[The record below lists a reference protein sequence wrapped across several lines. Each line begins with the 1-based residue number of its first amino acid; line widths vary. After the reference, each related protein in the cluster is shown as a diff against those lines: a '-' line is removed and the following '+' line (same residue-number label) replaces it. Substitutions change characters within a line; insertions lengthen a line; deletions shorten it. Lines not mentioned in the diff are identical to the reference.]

1 MDEYALLP
9 YAFQKGEVAMD
20 EFKACQVKHL
30 YEVEQLSMRQIAE
43 ELHMGARTVS
53 SIIKG
58 KERPEREKKPALL
71 DPYLRLIET
80 WYAQHRRLRATQ
92 VYKQLK
98 AYGYPGG
105 YTRVSMA
112 TRVYR
117 KPRRRVY
124 HELEFLP
131 GECAQGDWMEAT
143 LPFGKVYGFVF
154 ILAWSR
160 YLVTQ
165 FYPRSSMEFFLDG
178 HIEAYNEIKGVARSN
193 WYDNTR
199 LVIIRRKPELALNTQ
214 FVDFSCH
221 FRFSIHCCNP
231 GKANEKGRVERVIKD
246 IRNFVETHDFTD
258 LADLNRKV
266 DAWRKERNERIHRA
280 TDEAPLSALLDE
292 SLLPLPALPYSPY
305 RVIPAAVGKTAF
317 VEFDTNRYSVPTD
330 CAQRQATIVAYPDHL
345 EVIVEGTK
353 RAHHV
358 RSFGR
363 NQKIEHPA
371 HRETLLERTP
381 HGKYERILKLMC
393 HMGSEIGTFINR
405 AEAEGEDPFHTAH
418 GLFRLLRSSSKEL
431 LLSAVREANSL
442 HSARLSFIESL
453 LLPRGREDAAV
464 YPQHA
469 HLLDIT
475 YPERELTDYDDLA

>member
-1 MDEYALLP
+1 
-9 YAFQKGEVAMD
+9 
-20 EFKACQVKHL
+20 
-30 YEVEQLSMRQIAE
+30 
-43 ELHMGARTVS
+43 
-53 SIIKG
+53 
-58 KERPEREKKPALL
+58 
-71 DPYLRLIET
+71 
-80 WYAQHRRLRATQ
+80 
-92 VYKQLK
+92 
-98 AYGYPGG
+98 
-105 YTRVSMA
+105 
-112 TRVYR
+112 
-117 KPRRRVY
+117 
-124 HELEFLP
+124 
-131 GECAQGDWMEAT
+131 
-143 LPFGKVYGFVF
+143 
-154 ILAWSR
+154 
-160 YLVTQ
+160 
-165 FYPRSSMEFFLDG
+165 
-178 HIEAYNEIKGVARSN
+178 
-193 WYDNTR
+193 
-199 LVIIRRKPELALNTQ
+199 
-214 FVDFSCH
+214 
-221 FRFSIHCCNP
+221 
-231 GKANEKGRVERVIKD
+231 
-246 IRNFVETHDFTD
+246 
-258 LADLNRKV
+258 
-266 DAWRKERNERIHRA
+266 
-280 TDEAPLSALLDE
+280 
-292 SLLPLPALPYSPY
+292 
-305 RVIPAAVGKTAF
+305 
-317 VEFDTNRYSVPTD
+317 
-330 CAQRQATIVAYPDHL
+330 L